1 MKDLQHRTTSST
13 VIKTIKE
20 WAAPSLFALV
30 SFLIWKDITELKTDV
45 KTLLA
50 QANGDK
56 VRIEKVEADVSFL
69 KNYIFTSNKKVIS
82 ESTPVDGTDV
92 DKPDY
97 SVFAV
102 KNDEN
107 YNEVIKKIKRDE
119 I

>member
-1 MKDLQHRTTSST
+1 MKDLQHRTTGST

-30 SFLIWKDITELKTDV
+30 SFLIWKDIAELRTDV

-69 KNYIFTSNKKVIS
+69 KNYIFSSNKKAIS
-82 ESTPVDGTDV
+82 QSSPVDGTDV

-97 SVFAV
+97 NIYAV
-102 KNDEN
+102 KNNEN
-107 YNEVIKKIKRDE
+107 YDEVIKKIKKDE